1 MPLDWTA
8 VQEHYAA
15 RPDLPSLAGS
25 SRVRV
30 TDVDDER
37 VCLSQRLWHDCI
49 SRADLDAAVDLLAAG
64 RLDPDPMAFAEG
76 LRRHWSS
83 RADGRPVETGCTR
96 GPNLA
101 AVVLSDLGYL
111 ARSGR

>member
-1 MPLDWTA
+1 MPLDWSA
-8 VQEHYAA
+8 VREHFAA
-15 RPDLPSLAGS
+15 HPSLPSLAGTS
-25 SRVRV
+25 TVRV
-30 TDVDDER
+30 TGVDDER
-37 VCLSQRLWHDCI
+37 VCLSQRLWKDCI
-49 SRADLDAAVDLLAAG
+49 SRRDLDAAVDLLAAG
-64 RLDPDPMAFAEG
+64 RLDPEPMAFAEG

-111 ARSGR
+111 ARPDR